1 MPSDRVFDLSL
12 RILMAVV
19 VVVLAGS
26 VYLLAQRWTAP
37 AQLPS
42 PVVPLT
48 QVEPAPARAESPADV
63 QASAQV
69 LLAPGQVFR
78 CETAGRVTYSD
89 RPCDE
94 RR

>member
-19 VVVLAGS
+19 VVVLAGC

-37 AQLPS
+37 AQAPS

-48 QVEPAPARAESPADV
+48 EVDPAPARAANPSDI

-69 LLAPGQVFR
+69 LLSPGQVFR

-89 RPCDE
+89 RPCPE